1 MENCAIYIIKQDKE
15 EKYNHTYLD
24 KITVKSLHIFTAI
37 IIALKGKKHFYAT
50 FAPLIFY
57 LYFQH

>member
-24 KITVKSLHIFTAI
+24 KITVKSLHIFTA
-37 IIALKGKKHFYAT
+37 
-50 FAPLIFY
+50 
-57 LYFQH
+57 